1 MPALSLFDAGASHTT
16 FCPDDDRATMTD
28 PSQLPSRRYNEKEV
42 ADIIKRASELQQVES
57 TSESTTGMSLA
68 ELEQVAREAG
78 LDPALVRRAAT
89 DLDTRVSD
97 RKPSAFLGAP
107 TNLVLERT
115 IDGEIP
121 PDEYETIVLEIQ
133 RELGGVGQAS
143 TLGRS
148 VVWTMQGVSRR
159 RVSSRTVQVTITP
172 RNGRTT
178 IRMEEPLGQFAGG
191 LFGGLMGGLGA
202 GTSGIAMGIGMGVF
216 HSAPVTVGIIGG
228 MISASYLL
236 ARTIFGRT
244 VRTRAERMQ
253 RLMSRLAEHVAS
265 TAVRSPELSRPAERP
280 ALDRGG

>member
-1 MPALSLFDAGASHTT
+1 MAHRASRIAHVNTT
-16 FCPDDDRATMTD
+16 FCPDDDRASMTD

-42 ADIIKRASELQQVES
+42 ADIIKRASELQQVEA

-97 RKPSAFLGAP
+97 QKPSAFIGAP
-107 TNLVLERT
+107 TNLALERT

-121 PDEYETIVLEIQ
+121 VDEYETLVLEIQ
-133 RELGGVGQAS
+133 RELGGVGQVS

-148 VVWTMQGVSRR
+148 LVWTMQGVDRR
-159 RVSSRTVQVTITP
+159 RVSTRTVQVTVTP

-178 IRMEEPLGQFAGG
+178 IRMEEPLGQLAGG
-191 LFGGLMGGLGA
+191 LFGGLMGGLGG

-216 HSAPVTVGIIGG
+216 HSPSIAVGLIGG
-228 MISASYLL
+228 FVASSYVL
-236 ARTIFGRT
+236 ARTIFGRM
-244 VRTRAERMQ
+244 VRGRGERMQ
-253 RLMSRLAEHVAS
+253 RLMSRLAEHVAA
-265 TAVRSPELSRPAERP
+265 TAVPTPLADRPAERGT
-280 ALDRGG
+280 LGRGG

>member
-1 MPALSLFDAGASHTT
+1 
-16 FCPDDDRATMTD
+16 MTD

-42 ADIIKRASELQQVES
+42 GEIIKRASELQQLES
-57 TSESTTGMSLA
+57 TSESTTGMSLT

-97 RKPSAFLGAP
+97 QKPSAFIGAP
-107 TNLVLERT
+107 TNLALERT

-121 PDEYETIVLEIQ
+121 VEEYETLVLEIQ
-133 RELGGVGQAS
+133 RELGGVGQVS

-148 VVWTMQGVSRR
+148 LVWTMQGVDRR
-159 RVSSRTVQVTITP
+159 RVSTRTVQLTVTP

-178 IRMEEPLGQFAGG
+178 IRIEEPLGQLAGG
-191 LFGGLMGGLGA
+191 LFGGLMGGLGG

-216 HSAPVTVGIIGG
+216 HSPSVAVGLIGG
-228 MISASYLL
+228 MVSASYLL

-244 VRTRAERMQ
+244 VRNRGERMQ
-253 RLMSRLAEHVAS
+253 RLMSRLAEHVAT
-265 TAVRSPELSRPAERP
+265 TAVRPAEPSRPAERP